1 MNWLV
6 KWFLPFCLLAF
17 LPSSMQA
24 QVNNNKVENQEE
36 EVEEI
41 DDEEDED
48 DEDAST
54 DFTVPVED
62 ELTITDK
69 DCSTFICRRLISAH
83 LATAR

>member
-1 MNWLV
+1 MTKIWITGEKQVNWLV
-6 KWFLPFCLLAF
+6 KWFLPFCLLAL

-36 EVEEI
+36 DVEEI

-62 ELTITDK
+62 ELTVTDK
-69 DCSTFICRRLISAH
+69 DDGH
-83 LATAR
+83 